1 MIPSED
7 RDAPDDPDNPDNP
20 DDLEDADQIFLVKKF
35 FFVESYQEKKAKE
48 VKIVVV

>member
-20 DDLEDADQIFLVKKF
+20 DDLEDADQIFLAKKF
-35 FFVESYQEKKAKE
+35 FSWKVIKRKRQKKLK
-48 VKIVVV
+48 

>member
-20 DDLEDADQIFLVKKF
+20 DDLEDADEIFLVKKF
-35 FFVESYQEKKAKE
+35 FPGKLSREKGKRS
-48 VKIVVV
+48 